1 MFERAALVLPLLS
14 LQLAQPF
21 HPFRLRPAGGYIS
34 PPGGGGPPN
43 PFETFQTFQ
52 ALPCKRHITEHNQDE
67 GDAKQGEGEYEVDAK
82 GMQRLSTGHAI
93 EL

>member
-1 MFERAALVLPLLS
+1 MNLARFVNIYRSFWFEQNV
-14 LQLAQPF
+14 
-21 HPFRLRPAGGYIS
+21 
-34 PPGGGGPPN
+34 
-43 PFETFQTFQ
+43 
-52 ALPCKRHITEHNQDE
+52 NQDE

>member
-1 MFERAALVLPLLS
+1 MFERAALVLPPLS
-14 LQLAQPF
+14 VQLAQPV
-21 HPFRLRPAGGYIS
+21 HPFRPRPAGETHI
-34 PPGGGGPPN
+34 PPRGGGRPN
-43 PFETFQTFQ
+43 PFQTFQTFQ
-52 ALPCKRHITEHNQDE
+52 ALPRKRHITEHNQDE